1 MSAPASRTYH
11 SIDILKVVAALLV
24 VAIHARPF
32 VGKTYPLYIS
42 LFSRM
47 AVPVFFVVS
56 AFFFF
61 RKKPDTAQL
70 KHYVRRMGW
79 LYAFWFVVEAYFTI
93 DGVFFSHDRSVLE
106 SLSHFICGFFLN
118 STFSGSWFI
127 MALIICIP
135 LVHWLGKR
143 ISSWAIFGIGLA
155 VYVPVTLTTNYHAYM
170 PHSVQHATNV
180 AFNVIGLFHNSFM
193 PAIVFC
199 SMGKLIADYEGRIV
213 KLNGIASTAVLLL
226 CMVGAWLEVAGHKA
240 RFDDCYFMLIPTA
253 ANIVVWTLRHEV
265 NWHLPYK
272 TLRNF
277 STITYFSHFIFVWFL
292 TGKGIFSP
300 VATYFVIVALCVIT
314 TIVMLR
320 LSRRFPLLTYAY

>member
-93 DGVFFSHDRSVLE
+93 DSS
-106 SLSHFICGFFLN
+106 S
-118 STFSGSWFI
+118 
-127 MALIICIP
+127 IP
-135 LVHWLGKR
+135 LFRARG
-143 ISSWAIFGIGLA
+143 SSWHLSFAYRWCTGWANAYHRGRYSGL
-155 VYVPVTLTTNYHAYM
+155 
-170 PHSVQHATNV
+170 
-180 AFNVIGLFHNSFM
+180 GW
-193 PAIVFC
+193 
-199 SMGKLIADYEGRIV
+199 R
-213 KLNGIASTAVLLL
+213 
-226 CMVGAWLEVAGHKA
+226 CMCL
-240 RFDDCYFMLIPTA
+240 
-253 ANIVVWTLRHEV
+253 
-265 NWHLPYK
+265 
-272 TLRNF
+272 
-277 STITYFSHFIFVWFL
+277 
-292 TGKGIFSP
+292 
-300 VATYFVIVALCVIT
+300 
-314 TIVMLR
+314 
-320 LSRRFPLLTYAY
+320 

>member
-93 DGVFFSHDRSVLE
+93 DGVFSATTGAFWSRSPTSSVD
-106 SLSHFICGFFLN
+106 SS
-118 STFSGSWFI
+118 S
-127 MALIICIP
+127 IP
-135 LVHWLGKR
+135 LFRARG
-143 ISSWAIFGIGLA
+143 SSWHLSFAYRWCTGWANAYHRGRYSGL
-155 VYVPVTLTTNYHAYM
+155 
-170 PHSVQHATNV
+170 
-180 AFNVIGLFHNSFM
+180 GW
-193 PAIVFC
+193 
-199 SMGKLIADYEGRIV
+199 R
-213 KLNGIASTAVLLL
+213 
-226 CMVGAWLEVAGHKA
+226 CMCL
-240 RFDDCYFMLIPTA
+240 
-253 ANIVVWTLRHEV
+253 
-265 NWHLPYK
+265 
-272 TLRNF
+272 
-277 STITYFSHFIFVWFL
+277 
-292 TGKGIFSP
+292 
-300 VATYFVIVALCVIT
+300 
-314 TIVMLR
+314 
-320 LSRRFPLLTYAY
+320 

>member
-79 LYAFWFVVEAYFTI
+79 LYAFWFVVEIYMVVESYFI
-93 DGVFFSHDRSVLE
+93 LHDW
-106 SLSHFICGFFLN
+106 SLGKTFAILLRNFFLN

-143 ISSWAIFGIGLA
+143 LSSWAIFGIGLA

-170 PHSVQHATNV
+170 PQSVQHATNV
-180 AFNVIGLFHNSFM
+180 AFNVIGLFHNIFM

-199 SMGKLIADYEGRIV
+199 SMGKLIAEYENRIA
-213 KLNGIASTAVLLL
+213 KCGSLASTAVLLL

-253 ANIVVWTLRHEV
+253 AAIVIWGCRSTSGCCRRLVRIQSGARRIPPESCEV
-265 NWHLPYK
+265 PGD
-272 TLRNF
+272 F
-277 STITYFSHFIFVWFL
+277 FVF
-292 TGKGIFSP
+292 
-300 VATYFVIVALCVIT
+300 
-314 TIVMLR
+314 
-320 LSRRFPLLTYAY
+320 

>member
-93 DGVFFSHDRSVLE
+93 DGVFFCHDRSVLE
-106 SLSHFICGFFLN
+106 SLSQPYL
-118 STFSGSWFI
+118 
-127 MALIICIP
+127 ALWRMRSQTCAK
-135 LVHWLGKR
+135 VR
-143 ISSWAIFGIGLA
+143 
-155 VYVPVTLTTNYHAYM
+155 PV
-170 PHSVQHATNV
+170 
-180 AFNVIGLFHNSFM
+180 FM
-193 PAIVFC
+193 PAFGTSEWDVKPGEVF
-199 SMGKLIADYEGRIV
+199 SS
-213 KLNGIASTAVLLL
+213 ST
-226 CMVGAWLEVAGHKA
+226 
-240 RFDDCYFMLIPTA
+240 
-253 ANIVVWTLRHEV
+253 
-265 NWHLPYK
+265 
-272 TLRNF
+272 
-277 STITYFSHFIFVWFL
+277 
-292 TGKGIFSP
+292 
-300 VATYFVIVALCVIT
+300 
-314 TIVMLR
+314 
-320 LSRRFPLLTYAY
+320 

>member
-1 MSAPASRTYH
+1 
-11 SIDILKVVAALLV
+11 
-24 VAIHARPF
+24 
-32 VGKTYPLYIS
+32 
-42 LFSRM
+42 
-47 AVPVFFVVS
+47 
-56 AFFFF
+56 
-61 RKKPDTAQL
+61 
-70 KHYVRRMGW
+70 
-79 LYAFWFVVEAYFTI
+79 
-93 DGVFFSHDRSVLE
+93 
-106 SLSHFICGFFLN
+106 
-118 STFSGSWFI
+118 

-135 LVHWLGKR
+135 LVHWMGKR

-199 SMGKLIADYEGRIV
+199 SMGKLIAEYENRIA
-213 KLNGIASTAVLLL
+213 KCGNLASTAVLLL

-253 ANIVVWTLRHEV
+253 GVIVVWTLRHEV

-300 VATYFVIVALCVIT
+300 VATYFVIVALCLVT
-314 TIVMLR
+314 TLLLLR

>member
-11 SIDILKVVAALLV
+11 SIDILKVVAALLM

-32 VGKTYPLYIS
+32 VGNTYPLYIS

-155 VYVPVTLTTNYHAYM
+155 VYVCL
-170 PHSVQHATNV
+170 
-180 AFNVIGLFHNSFM
+180 
-193 PAIVFC
+193 
-199 SMGKLIADYEGRIV
+199 
-213 KLNGIASTAVLLL
+213 
-226 CMVGAWLEVAGHKA
+226 
-240 RFDDCYFMLIPTA
+240 
-253 ANIVVWTLRHEV
+253 
-265 NWHLPYK
+265 
-272 TLRNF
+272 
-277 STITYFSHFIFVWFL
+277 
-292 TGKGIFSP
+292 
-300 VATYFVIVALCVIT
+300 
-314 TIVMLR
+314 
-320 LSRRFPLLTYAY
+320 